1 MYLGERFF
9 RFFPDEKFGDCSRG
23 LCYRYIYIYISFGYS
38 TIIKNVECWKI
49 VARVRE
55 GDFSR
60 DLISGDVKEER
71 VMEN

>member
-1 MYLGERFF
+1 MACVIG
-9 RFFPDEKFGDCSRG
+9 
-23 LCYRYIYIYISFGYS
+23 IYIYISFGYS

>member
-1 MYLGERFF
+1 MLSVYVN
-9 RFFPDEKFGDCSRG
+9 
-23 LCYRYIYIYISFGYS
+23 IYIGYS